1 MNSKKLNQR
10 IEETGLLFGFC
21 LRRLRRLQNASSSYL
36 DGLAFF
42 CTFGPK
48 GAKRPPRSE
57 ATRLRDGKWGGE
69 AADQTA
75 KGSAGPSR
83 PASHDRARPDR

>member
-48 GAKRPPRSE
+48 GAKRYRFALGFKP
-57 ATRLRDGKWGGE
+57 AGG
-69 AADQTA
+69 AAPKKQ
-75 KGSAGPSR
+75 KKLVE
-83 PASHDRARPDR
+83 